1 MGLFIDAFCNNLE
14 SAATVKTQRARIPDI
29 GMETQTGPPPADIF
43 QQSEANA
50 FSLTIFT
57 DKKRADI
64 IPVQQTDKS
73 LNLTLIAENKG
84 FSGRQQFTAQF
95 SQKRRGMKECAA
107 AFSLNHSDM
116 ILSVSAGTARR
127 ITVKYPNHQQTWRAQ

>member
-1 MGLFIDAFCNNLE
+1 MGLFIDAFRNNLE
-14 SAATVKTQRARIPDI
+14 SAAAVKTQRARIPDI

-43 QQSEANA
+43 QQSETNA

-73 LNLTLIAENKG
+73 LNLTLISENEG
-84 FSGRQQFTAQF
+84 FSGRQQFGSDHLRTIF
-95 SQKRRGMKECAA
+95 PEVPRNERMRRCVFPEPQRHDFIRIGRNGSA
-107 AFSLNHSDM
+107 NH
-116 ILSVSAGTARR
+116 G
-127 ITVKYPNHQQTWRAQ
+127 